1 MNIPYKM
8 NRTETRITDK
18 DIQTIKR
25 KVKKTKV
32 FIFVFLSFIAL
43 WSWGLSDSDTLFS
56 IFNAIVFVIILI
68 ALVVL
73 VLSLKRLKVTRNDLA
88 AQIKIVNTFKVIDKY
103 YTLKKSSNYFIVFD
117 SKDIPKYQVAKK
129 TYSLI
134 NIDDFIEIEYSKFAF
149 WILKIEHNGNDI
161 ENKQNAQ

>member
-1 MNIPYKM
+1 MNTPYKM

-18 DIQTIKR
+18 DIQTIKS

-73 VLSLKRLKVTRNDLA
+73 VLSLKRLKVTSNDLA
-88 AQIKIVNTFKVIDKY
+88 AQIKIVNTFKVFDKY
-103 YTLKKSSNYFIVFD
+103 KKKKKSRNYFILFN
-117 SKDIPKYQVAKK
+117 SKDIPKYEVTKK

-161 ENKQNAQ
+161 ENKQNIQ